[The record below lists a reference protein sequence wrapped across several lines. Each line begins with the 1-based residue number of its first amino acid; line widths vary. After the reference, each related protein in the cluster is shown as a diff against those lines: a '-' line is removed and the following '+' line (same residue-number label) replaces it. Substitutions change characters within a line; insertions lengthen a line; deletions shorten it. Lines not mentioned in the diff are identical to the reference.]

1 MSRRALPSLLRPAL
15 VALVSL
21 LVAACATVPPS
32 ERVARPEAAAV
43 PGFVFT
49 PDTFAFANLI
59 AARHARGDDVY
70 AHYCFVLARGL
81 RQFFAFARFDPAS
94 ARLSPE
100 AYVERVRA
108 VTSRS
113 PWAPPLSPDARVV
126 IPGYANLR
134 EFSEAQESALKE
146 GLGSSFWTLV
156 HWTNWRVT
164 FPVTAGGQEE
174 VAEEIMSELAA
185 GRLVQLLVTNLPK
198 IELNHTVV
206 AFEYRVASAGVEFGV
221 WDPNEPE
228 APGVITFDRSQRRFY
243 ATRMFDTEPGPIR
256 AFRMYYAWYL

>member
-1 MSRRALPSLLRPAL
+1 VLL
-15 VALVSL
+15 
-21 LVAACATVPPS
+21 AACATVPSS
-32 ERVARPEAAAV
+32 EHAARPDTATV
-43 PGFVFT
+43 PGFAFT

-59 AARHARGDDVY
+59 AARHPRGDDVY

-81 RQFFAFARFDPAS
+81 RQFFGFARFDPA
-94 ARLSPE
+94 APRLSG
-100 AYVERVRA
+100 AQYVELVRA
-108 VTSRS
+108 VTSRP
-113 PWAPPLSPDARVV
+113 PWEPSLPRDERVV
-126 IPGYANLR
+126 IPGYPNLR
-134 EFSEAQESALKE
+134 EFSTGEEAALKE
-146 GLGSSFWTLV
+146 GLGSSLWTLV

-164 FPVTAGGQEE
+164 FPVTSSGQEA
-174 VAEEIMSELAA
+174 VATEIMEELAA
-185 GRLVQLLVTNLPK
+185 GRLVQLLVTNLPR

-206 AFEYRVASAGVEFGV
+206 AFEYRATDAGVEFGV